1 MYFILQKTWMLLIWD
16 LHINSRI
23 KDKIINELKSYISS
37 SSEKNIIFL
46 GDYVYHFSY
55 DRWALLSLYTLFL
68 ELYSQWKN
76 VYILSGN
83 HDWLGSTFVFEEAKM
98 TYEMITKNIFSDQKW
113 WKIEFVTSPKVENI
127 EWEDVLFLPYY
138 LNTQKL
144 EPLFGNVWVEYTE
157 IENTIKSLLQSKK
170 KNEQISAHINQV
182 LLDYIKKYPKLT
194 VIHHYYIEWVNFPW
208 QRARFYFNDI
218 ALSHLF
224 CDLENIK
231 MISSHL
237 HQGFVYKNYL
247 CTGSVRNTSPLE
259 VNHVKTLFQY
269 SHNSIKWKMI
279 FINPYFLIDSSSL
292 GVRNNDLL
300 FSVDWESGWEMK
312 QLDEV
317 SLDQFILDTIEQNKK
332 NYFWSEHWK
341 VEFDSEFHLNKKD
354 ISVSLKVDDV
364 DYDKIFEYMDENLYK
379 KLKDF
384 KLKKHVVVSK
394 DLSNKLDI
402 EWKNLSQWFSD
413 RKNLLKDYLK
423 AKYPEDN
430 EKYLDFLRKEKIL

>member
-1 MYFILQKTWMLLIWD
+1 MLLIWD
-16 LHINSRI
+16 LHINSRV
-23 KDKIINELKSYISS
+23 KDRIIEELRAFISN
-37 SSEKNIIFL
+37 SSETNIIFL

-68 ELYSQWKN
+68 ELFSQWKN

-98 TYEMITKNIFSDQKW
+98 TYEMITKSTSSDHKW
-113 WKIEFVTSPKVENI
+113 WKIEFITSPKVENI

-138 LNTQKL
+138 LSD
-144 EPLFGNVWVEYTE
+144 WVVSSSQSSTSVDYTE
-157 IENTIKSLLQSKK
+157 IESMITTLSQSKK

-208 QRARFYFNDI
+208 QRSRFYFNDI

-231 MISSHL
+231 MISGHL

-247 CTGSVRNTSPLE
+247 CTGSVRSTSPLE
-259 VNHVKTLFQY
+259 VNQTKALFQY
-269 SHNSIKWKMI
+269 SPNSVKWKMI
-279 FINPYFLIDSSSL
+279 FINPYLLIDGS
-292 GVRNNDLL
+292 NIKNDDGSL
-300 FSVDWESGWEMK
+300 FSLNGG
-312 QLDEV
+312 LDIKKLSEDF
-317 SLDQFILDTIEQNKK
+317 LDQFIFDVIEQNKQ
-332 NYFWSEHWK
+332 NYLWSEFRK
-341 VEFDSEFHLNKKD
+341 IDFDENMNLDKKD
-354 ISVSLKVDDV
+354 ISISLKVNNIN
-364 DYDKIFEYMDENLYK
+364 YDKVFEYIDEDLYK

-384 KLKKHVVVSK
+384 KLKKHLVVSK
-394 DLSNKLDI
+394 DLSDKLDI
-402 EWKNLSQWFSD
+402 DWRNLSQWFSD